1 MEEKSLQQD
10 SPQESEDA
18 AAVFWSSTQQNSPK
32 QVQLDRARVKVRTQG
47 PVVWRPIRL
56 TRG

>member
-1 MEEKSLQQD
+1 MNMEEKSLQQD

-47 PVVWRPIRL
+47 PVV
-56 TRG
+56 